1 MRGRVLKVVFL
12 VVVLA
17 VFVGSTVSYCR
28 SSKVSLGGEAVGSTP
43 VVRAEGVRSR

>member
-17 VFVGSTVSYCR
+17 VFVGSTVSYC
-28 SSKVSLGGEAVGSTP
+28 SSPPVRLGGEAVGLT
-43 VVRAEGVRSR
+43 VGGADGVRSR